1 MHKDHRPACH
11 AFRLEKVKGL
21 PRARAV
27 FDPLLRPRTQTFAK
41 GFGLLLPTGRIG
53 ICTLDMGCVGIGI
66 IQLHGAD
73 PLNVNWTIIPI
84 VALGSQT
91 NSRRMHMTAS
101 TTDLKSML
109 KDPSLLETRA
119 YIGGKWV
126 DGEDGTFDVT
136 NPSRG
141 DVVAK
146 VANLSRAQ
154 VAGAIAQAEA
164 AQKEWAKWT
173 GKERAAVMRKWFDL
187 MMANQ
192 DDLGM
197 ILTAE
202 QGKPLAEA
210 KGEIAYGAS
219 FIEFFGEQ
227 AKRIYGET
235 IPGHQRDKRITVIKQ
250 PIGVAA
256 SITPWNFPNAMITRK
271 AAPAL
276 AAGCAFVARPAAET
290 PLSAI
295 VMGVLAERAGIPA
308 GVFNVV
314 PSSSSSAI
322 GKEFCENP
330 AVRKLTFTGS
340 TEVGRILMKQA
351 ADQVMKC
358 SMELGGNA
366 PFIVF
371 DDADLDAAVEGA
383 ILCKFRNNGQTCVCA
398 NRIYVQAGVY
408 DAFAAKLVKAV
419 EKLKVGDGFEEGVAL
434 GPLINPAAGE
444 KVKEHI
450 DDAKAK
456 GATIALGANGAMDG
470 NFLAPTIMTGVTQDM
485 KVAQEETFGPLA
497 PLFKFDTE
505 DDVIAMANDTIF
517 GLASY
522 FYAKDLSRVYKV
534 AEALEYGIVGVN
546 TGLIST
552 EVAPFGGVKQ
562 SGLGREG
569 SHHGIED
576 YLEMK
581 YICMSV

>member
-1 MHKDHRPACH
+1 M
-11 AFRLEKVKGL
+11 
-21 PRARAV
+21 
-27 FDPLLRPRTQTFAK
+27 
-41 GFGLLLPTGRIG
+41 
-53 ICTLDMGCVGIGI
+53 LD
-66 IQLHGAD
+66 Q
-73 PLNVNWTIIPI
+73 N
-84 VALGSQT
+84 
-91 NSRRMHMTAS
+91 
-101 TTDLKSML
+101 TDLKSML
-109 KDPSLLETRA
+109 KDPTLLEARA
-119 YIGGKWV
+119 YVNGAWV
-126 DGEDGTFDVT
+126 DGDKGTFDVT
-136 NPSRG
+136 NPARG
-141 DVVAK
+141 DVVAQ
-146 VANLSRAQ
+146 VADLSREQ
-154 VAGAIAQAEA
+154 VADAIGAAEV

-173 GKERAAVMRKWFDL
+173 GKERTAVMRKWFDL

-192 DDLGM
+192 DDLGI
-197 ILTAE
+197 ILTVE

-219 FIEFFGEQ
+219 FVEFFGEE

-235 IPGHQRDKRITVIKQ
+235 IPGHQRDKRITVLKQ

-276 AAGCAFVARPAAET
+276 AAGCAFIARPAELT

-295 VMGVLAERAGIPA
+295 AMGVLAERAGIPA
-308 GVFNVV
+308 GVFQVV
-314 PSSSSSAI
+314 TTSDASST

-330 AVRKLTFTGS
+330 IVRKLTFTGS
-340 TEVGRILMKQA
+340 TAVGRILLGQA

-383 ILCKFRNNGQTCVCA
+383 IMCKFRNNGQTCVCA

-408 DAFAAKLVKAV
+408 DAFA
-419 EKLKVGDGFEEGVAL
+419 EKLKSRVSQMKVGDGLEAGVDL
-434 GPLINPAAGE
+434 GPLINTAASAKVASHIKDATE
-444 KVKEHI
+444 KGGQI
-450 DDAKAK
+450 ILGDAS
-456 GATIALGANGAMDG
+456 GDLDG
-470 NFLAPTIMTGVTQDM
+470 NFFTPTIITGVTQDM
-485 KVAQEETFGPLA
+485 AVATEETFGPLA
-497 PLFKFDTE
+497 PLFKFE
-505 DDVIAMANDTIF
+505 DEDEVIAMANDTIF

-546 TGLIST
+546 TGIIST

>member
-1 MHKDHRPACH
+1 
-11 AFRLEKVKGL
+11 
-21 PRARAV
+21 
-27 FDPLLRPRTQTFAK
+27 
-41 GFGLLLPTGRIG
+41 
-53 ICTLDMGCVGIGI
+53 
-66 IQLHGAD
+66 
-73 PLNVNWTIIPI
+73 
-84 VALGSQT
+84 
-91 NSRRMHMTAS
+91 MTAS

-119 YIGGKWV
+119 YVGGKWIE
-126 DGEDGTFDVT
+126 GEDGTFNVT
-136 NPSRG
+136 NPARG

-146 VANLSRAQ
+146 VADLSRAQ
-154 VAGAIAQAEA
+154 VAGAIAQAET
-164 AQKEWAKWT
+164 AQKEWASWT

-187 MMANQ
+187 MMENQ
-192 DDLGM
+192 DDLGA

-235 IPGHQRDKRITVIKQ
+235 IPGHQRDKRITVLKQ

-276 AAGCAFVARPAAET
+276 AAGCSFVARPAAET

-314 PSSSSSAI
+314 PSSSSSAV

-371 DDADLDAAVEGA
+371 DDADLDAAIEGA

-408 DAFAAKLVKAV
+408 DAFA
-419 EKLKVGDGFEEGVAL
+419 EKLKTAVSKMKVGDGFEAGTDL
-434 GPLINPAAGE
+434 GPLITPAAGE

-456 GATIALGANGAMDG
+456 GATIILGENGAMDG

-497 PLFKFDTE
+497 PLFKFDTV

-546 TGLIST
+546 TGIIST

>member
-1 MHKDHRPACH
+1 M
-11 AFRLEKVKGL
+11 
-21 PRARAV
+21 
-27 FDPLLRPRTQTFAK
+27 
-41 GFGLLLPTGRIG
+41 
-53 ICTLDMGCVGIGI
+53 LD
-66 IQLHGAD
+66 D
-73 PLNVNWTIIPI
+73 
-84 VALGSQT
+84 
-91 NSRRMHMTAS
+91 
-101 TTDLKSML
+101 TTDLKSLL

-119 YIGGKWV
+119 YIGGKFTE
-126 DGEDGTFDVT
+126 GEGTFDVT
-136 NPSRG
+136 NPARG
-141 DVVAK
+141 DVIAK
-146 VANLSRAQ
+146 VADVSRAQ
-154 VAGAIAQAEA
+154 VAGAIAQAET
-164 AQKEWAKWT
+164 AQKDWAKWT
-173 GKERAAVMRKWFDL
+173 GKERAQVMRKWFDL
-187 MMANQ
+187 MMENQ
-192 DDLGM
+192 EDLAV

-202 QGKPLAEA
+202 MGKPLAESR
-210 KGEIAYGAS
+210 GEVAYGAA
-219 FIEFFGEQ
+219 FVEFFAEE

-271 AAPAL
+271 AGPAL
-276 AAGCAFVARPAAET
+276 AAGCSFVARPAAET

-295 VMGVLAERAGIPA
+295 VLAVLAERAGIPA
-308 GVFNVV
+308 GVFSVV
-314 PSSSSSAI
+314 PSSRSSEV

-340 TEVGRILMKQA
+340 TEVGRILLKQA
-351 ADQVMKC
+351 SEQVMKC

-383 ILCKFRNNGQTCVCA
+383 IMCKFRNNGQTCVCA

-408 DAFAAKLVKAV
+408 DAFAEKLKAAL
-419 EKLKVGDGFEEGVAL
+419 EKLKVGDGLKEGTDF
-434 GPLINPAAGE
+434 GPLISKDAVE
-444 KVKEHI
+444 KVEEHI
-450 DDAKAK
+450 ADATSK
-456 GATIALGANGAMDG
+456 GGSVILGGNPSELGGTFFQPTVVTGA
-470 NFLAPTIMTGVTQDM
+470 TQDM
-485 KVAQEETFGPLA
+485 AFANEETFGPLA
-497 PLFKFDTE
+497 PLFKFGDE
-505 DDVIAMANDTIF
+505 DEVIAMANDTIF

-546 TGLIST
+546 TGIIST

-581 YICMSV
+581 YICMAV

>member
-1 MHKDHRPACH
+1 M
-11 AFRLEKVKGL
+11 
-21 PRARAV
+21 
-27 FDPLLRPRTQTFAK
+27 
-41 GFGLLLPTGRIG
+41 
-53 ICTLDMGCVGIGI
+53 LD
-66 IQLHGAD
+66 Q
-73 PLNVNWTIIPI
+73 P
-84 VALGSQT
+84 
-91 NSRRMHMTAS
+91 
-101 TTDLKSML
+101 TDLKSLL
-109 KDPSLLETRA
+109 KDPSLLVEAA
-119 YIGGKWV
+119 YLAGEWV
-126 DGEDGTFDVT
+126 DGDEGTFDVT
-136 NPSRG
+136 NPARG
-141 DVVAK
+141 DVIAK
-146 VANLSRAQ
+146 VADLSRAQ
-154 VAGAIAQAEA
+154 ITKAIDAAYE
-164 AQKEWAKWT
+164 AQKGWAAMT
-173 GKERAAVMRKWFDL
+173 GKDRAVIMRRWFDL

-192 DDLGM
+192 DDLGV
-197 ILTAE
+197 ILTVE

-219 FIEFFGEQ
+219 FIEFFGEE

-235 IPGHQRDKRITVIKQ
+235 IPGHQPDKRIMVLKQ

-276 AAGCAFVARPAAET
+276 AAGCAFVGRPAKET
-290 PLSAI
+290 PLSAL
-295 VMGVLAERAGIPA
+295 VMGVLAERAGIPK
-308 GVFNVV
+308 GVFSIVT
-314 PSSSSSAI
+314 SSRSSDA

-330 AVRKLTFTGS
+330 KVRKLTFTGS
-340 TEVGRILMKQA
+340 TEVGRILLKQA

-371 DDADLDAAVEGA
+371 DDADLDAAVDGA
-383 ILCKFRNNGQTCVCA
+383 IMCKFRNNGQTCVCA

-408 DAFAAKLVKAV
+408 DAFAKKLTERVAAMKI
-419 EKLKVGDGFEEGVAL
+419 GDGLEDGTDL
-434 GPLINPAAGE
+434 GPLINTDAIA
-444 KVKEHI
+444 KVQEHI
-450 DDAKAK
+450 ADATAK
-456 GATIALGANGAMDG
+456 GATVVYGNGDPMQGPG
-470 NFLAPTIMTGVTQDM
+470 NFLPPTIVTGVTQDM
-485 KVAQEETFGPLA
+485 QVATDETFGPLA
-497 PLFKFDTE
+497 PLFKFDDV

-546 TGLIST
+546 TGIIST

-581 YICMSV
+581 YICLSV

>member
-1 MHKDHRPACH
+1 M
-11 AFRLEKVKGL
+11 
-21 PRARAV
+21 
-27 FDPLLRPRTQTFAK
+27 
-41 GFGLLLPTGRIG
+41 
-53 ICTLDMGCVGIGI
+53 LD
-66 IQLHGAD
+66 A
-73 PLNVNWTIIPI
+73 
-84 VALGSQT
+84 
-91 NSRRMHMTAS
+91 
-101 TTDLKSML
+101 TTDLKSLL

-119 YIGGKWV
+119 YIGGQFV
-126 DGEDGTFDVT
+126 AGEGGTFDVK
-136 NPSRG
+136 NPARG
-141 DVVAK
+141 DVVAQ
-146 VANLSRAQ
+146 VADVTRPQ
-154 VAGAIAQAEA
+154 VAGAIAQADA

-173 GKERAAVMRKWFDL
+173 GKERANVMRKWFDL
-187 MMANQ
+187 MIENQ
-192 DDLGM
+192 DDLGV

-202 QGKPLAEA
+202 MGKPLAEA
-210 KGEIAYGAS
+210 KGEIGYGAS
-219 FIEFFGEQ
+219 FIEFFAEE

-271 AAPAL
+271 AGPAL

-295 VMGVLAERAGIPA
+295 VLAVLADRAGIPA

-314 PSSSSSAI
+314 PSSRSSDI
-322 GKEFCENP
+322 GKEFCEND

-340 TEVGRILMKQA
+340 TEVGRILLRQA
-351 ADQVMKC
+351 ADSVMKC

-383 ILCKFRNNGQTCVCA
+383 IMCKFRNNGQTCVCA

-408 DAFAAKLVKAV
+408 DAFA
-419 EKLKVGDGFEEGVAL
+419 EKLRARVAAMKVGDGLEDGVL
-434 GPLINPAAGE
+434 FGPLINTGAMD
-444 KVKEHI
+444 KVQEHI
-450 DDAKAK
+450 ADATAK
-456 GATIALGANGAMDG
+456 GAEVILGGKVSDLG
-470 NFLAPTIMTGVTQDM
+470 GSFFEPTIVTGATQDM
-485 KVAQEETFGPLA
+485 AFATDETFGPLA
-497 PLFKFDTE
+497 PLFKFENE
-505 DDVIAMANDTIF
+505 DEVIAMANDTIF

-534 AEALEYGIVGVN
+534 AEALEYGIVGIN
-546 TGLIST
+546 TGIIST